1 VFTHELLTKHGIVH
15 WLDYGSLLGAV
26 RGGELIPWDNDVD
39 FGFLGSDLRG
49 APPLPNFGSSG
60 VYASGR
66 RLSLLT
72 LARH

>member
-1 VFTHELLTKHGIVH
+1 VETAVFTHELLTKHGIVH

-49 APPLPNFGSSG
+49 DSTVTKLRIVGS
-60 VYASGR
+60 VR
-66 RLSLLT
+66 
-72 LARH
+72 